1 MSKHKRHWI
10 SPSVRHILDRLDQI
24 KQLVR
29 NSIFGK
35 EQPMNPLNL
44 KTDKV
49 RETLSSITLPINHPI
64 ALKLKEL
71 SPEDRKFLK
80 DFEHIKRNA
89 QLTRKEIK
97 TKKGGGASEGE
108 QRLLEL
114 IDSICAANP
123 KDPSK
128 ELLALIEE
136 LAWLQDNTSAS
147 QACIT
152 PQELA
157 RAKRILGQNNAMRRL
172 SKEAFLEFKQWLLE
186 VDMRAIN
193 LDPYNHNLLED
204 PNAGHWDIHLPNTNN
219 QDTITFC
226 FPEPTADE
234 RYTLNT
240 RHPLNDQDVFNRKAE
255 VVAIDFGTKST
266 TAAILDAN
274 SRKIL
279 LAIGTLDTKKEVVE
293 ADFENPTFMEFYDY
307 KKFLRDY
314 NALEQ
319 RPFTDIE
326 DLSIS
331 HMAFEHFKE
340 ATGNHYYRF
349 FYKLKQWAG
358 TTGNE
363 VRVQDKEEIAW
374 DLGDITDY
382 GANKPD
388 PVEIYAY
395 LLGRYINNMGGN
407 PEGAHLTYLLSY
419 PAKYEKEQVTH
430 IKESFIRGLT
440 KSLPQG
446 IFDPYVKGKRE
457 NEKTR
462 VEKMIVEMKVSEP
475 VAYAISALQAFGF
488 TLKHLGAEAIN
499 YGVFDFGGG
508 TTDFDFGYWQK
519 SADEDKDYD
528 LHHFNEGG
536 AKYLGGENLLEL
548 LALEVFKDNM
558 EEVRQK
564 DFVIATPNYEARV
577 TNVHTLRAF
586 IDNKREGR
594 RNLQT
599 IAEEL
604 RSFLHGLDE
613 EQIEADEL
621 EEEQISLNL
630 VNRQGEPKSA
640 QFIVN
645 RTKLLKILKTEIGG
659 VIVNFFEA
667 LRVAAPNMKDA
678 NEVHIFLGGNSSRSP
693 LVKMLFEEEAA
704 KRKAESKSPI
714 DFIIY
719 PPLGTPQADAIIK
732 EKTNKDPEPDP
743 HQRVTCKTGVVFGL
757 LDGRNQYGGGINICS
772 KDVCPG
778 KDPLFKFYLGRKK
791 GDCFHLILEKEEMV
805 VGEWVEFGKNFRGSR
820 LELYY
825 TDKPLATTNELPI
838 DQAHREPIDFEEDY
852 EEGIYQIKI
861 KRVNTDSVIVG
872 VFTMDGDSC
881 EDEHLVQLKV

>member
-1 MSKHKRHWI
+1 
-10 SPSVRHILDRLDQI
+10 
-24 KQLVR
+24 
-29 NSIFGK
+29 
-35 EQPMNPLNL
+35 MNPLNL
-44 KTDKV
+44 KNDKI

-71 SPEDRKFLK
+71 SPEDKKFLK
-80 DFEHIKRNA
+80 DFESIKRNA

-97 TKKGGGASEGE
+97 TKKGGGASESE

-114 IDSICAANP
+114 IDCICAANP

-128 ELLALIEE
+128 GLLSLMEE
-136 LAWLQDNTSAS
+136 LAWLQDNSTAS
-147 QACIT
+147 QNCIT

-172 SKEAFLEFKQWLLE
+172 SKEAFSQFKQWLLE
-186 VDMRAIN
+186 VDTRAIN
-193 LDPYNHNLLED
+193 LDPYDHNLLED
-204 PNAGHWDIHLPNTNN
+204 PNAGHWDIHPQATGE
-219 QDTITFC
+219 QSTITFC
-226 FPEPTADE
+226 FPEPSGNE

-240 RHPLNDQDVFNRKAE
+240 RHPLNTQDVFGRKAE

-266 TAAILDAN
+266 TAAILDKN

-279 LAIGTLDTKKEVVE
+279 LAIGTLDTKKTVEE

-314 NALEQ
+314 NRLEH
-319 RPFTDIE
+319 RPFTDIA

-340 ATGNHYYRF
+340 ARRNDYYRF

-358 TTGNE
+358 TFGNE
-363 VRVQDKEEIAW
+363 VRVQDQDGVAW

-382 GANKPD
+382 GAGKPD
-388 PVEIYAY
+388 PIEIYAY

-407 PEGAHLTYLLSY
+407 PEGVHLTYLLSY
-419 PAKYEKEQVTH
+419 PAKYEKEQREH
-430 IKESFIRGLT
+430 IKASFMRGLT

-446 IFDPYVKGKRE
+446 IFDPYITGKKE
-457 NEKTR
+457 NERVK

-475 VAYAISALQAFGF
+475 AAYAISALQAFGF
-488 TLKHLGAEAIN
+488 TIKHMGAEAVN

-558 EEVRQK
+558 EEVRQN
-564 DFVIATPNYEARV
+564 DLVIATPNYEARV

-604 RSFLHGLDE
+604 RPFLHGLDE
-613 EQIEADEL
+613 EQIKADGL
-621 EEEQISLNL
+621 AEERINLNL
-630 VNRQGEPKSA
+630 VNRQGVPQSA
-640 QFIVN
+640 QFMVN
-645 RTKLLKILKTEIGG
+645 CSKLLHILKREIGE
-659 VIVNFFEA
+659 VIQNFFEA
-667 LRVAAPNMKDA
+667 LRVAAPQMKDA
-678 NEVHIFLGGNSSRSP
+678 KEVHIFLGGNSSRSP

-704 KRKAESKSPI
+704 KRKAESTSEI
-714 DFIIY
+714 QFIIY
-719 PPLGTPQADAIIK
+719 PPLGTPEADALIK
-732 EKTNKDPEPDP
+732 ERTNKDPEPDQ

-757 LDGRNQYGGGINICS
+757 LDGREQYGGGINICS
-772 KDVCPG
+772 PDACPG

-805 VGEWVEFGKNFRGSR
+805 VGEWVEFGKNFKGSR

-825 TDKPLATTNELPI
+825 TERPLATTNELPI
-838 DQAHREPIDFEEDY
+838 DQAHREPIDFDDTY
-852 EEGIYQIKI
+852 DEGIYQIKI
-861 KRVNTDSVIVG
+861 KRINTDSIVVG

-881 EDEHLVQLKV
+881 EDEHTVQLKA